1 MLRPLPVRAWLPPA
15 LGLLGLLGALHAAT
29 PPPKAMS
36 AHPNQVV
43 ADDVYLQETG
53 RQWPCA
59 TPGLTSVAVHHGR
72 VLGLSRDG
80 LMAPQG
86 SNLVVVAPSIEG
98 ARLVGIGRSLH
109 AVATSGLHRLD
120 GGSWTRLHASPVQ
133 DMAWFRGQAVIAS
146 GNRLLRLEGDAVS
159 PLVTN
164 AAPFAPRRLVVQ
176 HENLWLLGEGRLTA
190 LDRGR
195 FGGLDVYGFPA
206 DQGWEFGRLPSPE
219 TRDMAAVAGSLWIG
233 TPRGLAELRGMTL
246 HGVGGPQ
253 GLPFEDVTC
262 LAPGPDGDLWVG
274 TSRGVIRRTRTGEF
288 HYFAG
293 RRWLPHDEV
302 RALVVD
308 GRSTW
313 VATAGGLAEVRLE
326 PFTLARKAAW
336 YEQHLEAWGQ
346 KRLGFTHKLEWD
358 DGWREH
364 VREVSDNDGG
374 YTGDYLAA
382 QCYRWAVTRDPAA
395 RAEATNTFHALRW
408 LVHMTGIPGFP
419 ARSVWAKGE
428 RGHQAGHGSGGY
440 AAEWHD
446 TADGRFEW
454 KGDTSSDEVAS
465 HFYAVSLF
473 LELVAE
479 GEEAAQARRHLAS
492 MADHLIRH
500 GWQLIDLD
508 GKPTRWGRWD
518 PAYLATDEGRFDRG
532 LQAVELLSFMKTAGD
547 VTGEPR
553 FHEAYAR
560 LVDLGYPGWTLRQ
573 RSTHPPED
581 IAHFE
586 DQLAYW
592 SWWNLLR
599 RETDPDLRAL
609 YRRGHERSHEITR
622 IERNPFFLFLYGTL
636 TGHPCDPEAA
646 VAHLREWPLDLR
658 VWTFAN
664 SHRAD
669 LRPPAGLL
677 PHKGGVRAFSP
688 REHQPMRW
696 DAWTMQE
703 DGGTGGRDVAE
714 PGGWLLAYWMG
725 RYHGYITPP
734 RSTEPALTGVAPG
747 EVPRGGAR
755 PYDGPPRPP
764 VP

>member
-1 MLRPLPVRAWLPPA
+1 MFQRWIVLACI
-15 LGLLGLLGALHAAT
+15 LGSLQAA
-29 PPPKAMS
+29 PPPVAGS
-36 AHPNQVV
+36 ARPDQVV
-43 ADDVYLQETG
+43 PDDVFLQERG
-53 RQWPCA
+53 RQWLVA
-59 TPGLTSVAVHHGR
+59 APGVESVAIAG
-72 VLGLSRDG
+72 GK
-80 LMAPQG
+80 
-86 SNLVVVAPSIEG
+86 VVVLSQGALMTPRANTMARAAQGEVG
-98 ARLVGIGRSLH
+98 AARL
-109 AVATSGLHRLD
+109 AVVRGAVYAAGPSGLHRLD
-120 GGSWTRLHASPVQ
+120 ESTWTRLHDAPVQ
-133 DMAWFRGQAVIAS
+133 DVVEFRGQVVFAA
-146 GNRLLRLEGDAVS
+146 GQRLLH
-159 PLVTN
+159 LVDGKATTVWTN
-164 AAPFAPRRLVVQ
+164 PAPFAPRRMVVQ
-176 HENLWLLGEGRLTA
+176 HENLWVLGDGRLAA

-206 DQGWEFGRLPSPE
+206 DQGWEFGRLPSPD
-219 TRDMAAVAGSLWIG
+219 TRDIAAVDGALWIA
-233 TPRGLAELRGMTL
+233 TARGMAQLRGMTL
-246 HGVGGPQ
+246 HGVTGAE
-253 GLPFEDVTC
+253 GLPYEDVTC
-262 LAPGPDGDLWVG
+262 VAGGSDGDVWIG
-274 TSRGVIRRTRTGEF
+274 TSRGVIRRTREGEF

-293 RRWLPHDEV
+293 QRWLPDDRV
-302 RALVVD
+302 RAVAVD
-308 GRSTW
+308 GRSAW
-313 VATAGGLAEVRLE
+313 VGTAGGLAEIRLD

-336 YEQHLEAWGQ
+336 YEQHLERWGQ

-358 DGWREH
+358 EGLKEY

-408 LVHMTGIPGFP
+408 LVTMTGIPGFP

-428 RGHQAGHGSGGY
+428 QGHKAGHGSGGY

-446 TADGRFEW
+446 TADGLFEW

-473 LELVAE
+473 LELVAQG
-479 GEEAAQARRHLAS
+479 GEVEQARRHLAS
-492 MADHLIRH
+492 MASHLIDHQWR
-500 GWQLIDLD
+500 LVDLD
-508 GKPTRWGRWD
+508 GQPTRWGRWD
-518 PAYLATDEGRFDRG
+518 PEYLATDEGRFDRG
-532 LQAVELLSFMKTAGD
+532 LQAVELLSFMKTAAD
-547 VTGEPR
+547 ITGEAR
-553 FHEAYAR
+553 FGGAYAR
-560 LVDLGYPGWTLRQ
+560 LVELGYPGWTLRQ

-622 IERNPFFLFLYGTL
+622 IERNPFFQFLYGAL
-636 TGHPCDPEAA
+636 TGNDCDPKDA

-658 VWTFAN
+658 VWSFAN

-669 LRPPAGLL
+669 LRPPPGLR
-677 PHKGGVRAFSP
+677 PHKGGIRAFSP

-725 RYHGYITPP
+725 RYHGYISAP
-734 RSTEPALTGVAPG
+734 RTQVPGLVNVQDGDVPA
-747 EVPRGGAR
+747 GGAR
-755 PYDGPPRPP
+755 PYSGPPRPAIP
-764 VP
+764 

>member
-1 MLRPLPVRAWLPPA
+1 MFRGHA
-15 LGLLGLLGALHAAT
+15 LLACATGISVGSLLAT
-29 PPPKAMS
+29 PPPQAGS
-36 AHPNQVV
+36 ARPDQVV
-43 ADDVYLQETG
+43 ADEVYLQETG
-53 RQWPCA
+53 RQWP
-59 TPGLTSVAVHHGR
+59 TPTRGVGSVAAREGKAWLLVDGVLHAADGERLTR
-72 VLGLSRDG
+72 VATGSLGNARLAVVQGNLLAVGPEG
-80 LMAPQG
+80 LHQ
-86 SNLVVVAPSIEG
+86 LEG
-98 ARLVGIGRSLH
+98 A
-109 AVATSGLHRLD
+109 
-120 GGSWTRLHASPVQ
+120 SWKRLHDAAAQ
-133 DMAWFRGQAVIAS
+133 DVVEFRGQVVLAS
-146 GNRLLRLEGDAVS
+146 GTRLLHVAGGAVA
-159 PLVTN
+159 PFVTN
-164 AAPFAPRRLVVQ
+164 AMPFAPSRLLVQ
-176 HENLWLLGEGRLTA
+176 RENLWILGGGRLAA
-190 LDRGR
+190 LHNGR

-206 DQGWEFGRLPSPE
+206 DQGWEFGRLPSPD
-219 TRDMAAVAGSLWIG
+219 TRDAAAVDGSLWIG
-233 TPRGLAELRGMTL
+233 TARGMARLRGMTL
-246 HGVGGPQ
+246 HAVTGAE

-262 LAPGPDGDLWVG
+262 VAPGSEGDVWVG
-274 TSRGVIRRTRTGEF
+274 TSRGVIRRTRSGEF

-293 RRWLPHDEV
+293 RRWLPDDRV
-302 RALVVD
+302 RSVAVA
-308 GRSTW
+308 GRSAW
-313 VATAGGLAEVRLE
+313 VGTAGGLAEIRLE

-336 YEQHLEAWGQ
+336 YEHHLERWGQ

-358 DGWREH
+358 DGLKEF

-395 RAEATNTFHALRW
+395 RAEATHTFHALRW
-408 LVHMTGIPGFP
+408 LVQMTGIPGFP

-479 GEEAAQARRHLAS
+479 GLEVDQARRHLGG
-492 MADHLIRH
+492 MAGHLLDH
-500 GWQLIDLD
+500 GWQLIDVD

-532 LQAVELLSFMKTAGD
+532 LQAVELLSFMKTAAD
-547 VTGEPR
+547 VTGEAR
-553 FHEAYAR
+553 FHDAYGR
-560 LVDLGYPGWTLRQ
+560 LVGMGYPGWTLRQ

-609 YRRGHERSHEITR
+609 YLRGHARSHEITR

-636 TGHPCDPEAA
+636 TGHDCEPAAA
-646 VAHLREWPLDLR
+646 VRHLREWPLDLR
-658 VWTFAN
+658 VWSFAN
-664 SHRAD
+664 SHRSD
-669 LRPPAGLL
+669 LRPPPGLL
-677 PHKGGVRAFSP
+677 PHKGGIRAFSP

-725 RYHGYITPP
+725 RYHGYITAPQ
-734 RSTEPALTGVAPG
+734 TTDPALLGARP
-747 EVPRGGAR
+747 EEIPAGGAR
-755 PYDGPPRPP
+755 PYDGPPRPH